1 MTSVLRTALF
11 AGASLFVVVPVA
23 VGVTAPPD
31 DSGAVSRPTASWTIS
46 IGGAVAEPSSLS
58 ADDLG
63 ALEQHKQ
70 TVTFESGD
78 GFQTRVFEG
87 PLLIDV
93 LGLASPVFDDE
104 IKNDKLGHAILVAAS
119 DGYVATV
126 AWGEIDPDFEAKPVL
141 LALSQDGEVLT
152 DGPRLTAPGDGHG
165 GRYVSAVTAISLVG
179 PD

>member
-1 MTSVLRTALF
+1 MKSVLRSAML
-11 AGASLFVVVPVA
+11 AGASLFVLTPVTVSA
-23 VGVTAPPD
+23 TTPPD
-31 DSGAVSRPTASWTIS
+31 GSSAASAPAASWTIA
-46 IGGAVAEPSSLS
+46 IDGAVAEPVTLS
-58 ADDLG
+58 IDDLT

-93 LGLASPVFDDE
+93 LDLAAPAFDE
-104 IKNDKLGHAILVAAS
+104 NVKNDKLGHAIVFTAS

-126 AWGEIDPDFEAKPVL
+126 AWGEIDPDFENKPML
-141 LALSQDGEVLT
+141 LALSQDGEALT

-165 GRYVSAVTAISLVG
+165 GRYVSAVTTISIIG
-179 PD
+179 PN